1 MSDYDNTRE
10 DEYEQLMDESTAK
23 RDAAIEFHAENWMN
37 AVTKSPEKS
46 HATFPVVK
54 DYSQL
59 IRTFRPATSVDV
71 LVAEINNADFL
82 ERTAQILIDIKNGM
96 GVHSELI
103 NNLFDDMAASY
114 AENEYESNI
123 KE

>member
-1 MSDYDNTRE
+1 MSDYNNTQE
-10 DEYEQLMDESTAK
+10 DEYESLMDASTAK
-23 RDAAIEFHAENWMN
+23 RDAEIEFHAENWMN

-46 HATFPVVK
+46 HGTFPDAK
-54 DYSQL
+54 DYSHL
-59 IRTFRPATSVDV
+59 VCTIRPATSIDV

-114 AENEYESNI
+114 ADNEYESNI